1 MAERPVELGRTELE
15 AALLDLG
22 RHIDYPATPALAA
35 SIRRRIALAPAARK
49 RQLFFALLPQR
60 VVALVTILLIAFAVA
75 TLALSPETRSAI
87 ADRLGLRGVQITQ
100 QVPAA
105 PTLMVPVPSASAAT
119 PLGARLNL
127 GRHFTLDE
135 ARTLVSFQ
143 IQVPAALGRPDDV
156 YLQENTPPGG
166 QVALLYAPHPGLPQ
180 ASTTGVA
187 VLLTEVQAS
196 FETGGPILKGLPPG
210 TRLEEVSVNGARGYW
225 IDGDPHVFFF
235 KDAQGHIQ
243 TESTRLAANVLLWE
257 SGALTLRLES
267 ALDRDAALA
276 IANSLHP

>member
-15 AALLDLG
+15 AALLHLG

-35 SIRRRIALAPAARK
+35 SVRRRIALAPAARN
-49 RQLFFALLPQR
+49 RQLFFAPLPQR
-60 VVALVTILLIAFAVA
+60 AVALITILLIAFAAA

-87 ADRLGLRGVQITQ
+87 ADRLGQRGVQISQ

-143 IQVPAALGRPDDV
+143 IQVPVALGPPDDV
-156 YLQENTPPGG
+156 YLQENTPPAG
-166 QVALLYAPHPGLPQ
+166 QLAWPYAPRAGLRP
-180 ASTTGVA
+180 AATPAAAGF
-187 VLLTEVQAS
+187 LTE
-196 FETGGPILKGLPPG
+196 F
-210 TRLEEVSVNGARGYW
+210 R
-225 IDGDPHVFFF
+225 
-235 KDAQGHIQ
+235 
-243 TESTRLAANVLLWE
+243 
-257 SGALTLRLES
+257 
-267 ALDRDAALA
+267 
-276 IANSLHP
+276 

>member
-1 MAERPVELGRTELE
+1 M
-15 AALLDLG
+15 
-22 RHIDYPATPALAA
+22 
-35 SIRRRIALAPAARK
+35 
-49 RQLFFALLPQR
+49 
-60 VVALVTILLIAFAVA
+60 
-75 TLALSPETRSAI
+75 
-87 ADRLGLRGVQITQ
+87 
-100 QVPAA
+100 PAA
-105 PTLMVPVPSASAAT
+105 PTLIVQVPSASAAT

-143 IQVPAALGRPDDV
+143 IQVPVALGPPDDV

-166 QVALLYAPHPGLPQ
+166 QVALLYAPRAGLPP

-187 VLLTEVQAS
+187 VLLTEFQAS
-196 FETGGPILKGLPPG
+196 FEAGGPILKGLPPG

-235 KDAQGHIQ
+235 KDAHGRIQ

-276 IANSLHP
+276 IANSVHP